1 MGQLHVRK
9 ILRHHWKERLKISK
23 TANFET
29 DLLNNFAMRLA
40 NFISVNGSTS
50 QVCVTPIALCAV
62 TIYRPET
69 QTNKPKLTLAN
80 SSLLFD
86 FCL

>member
-9 ILRHHWKERLKISK
+9 ILRHHWKERLKFSK

-40 NFISVNGSTS
+40 NFISVKGKEAKFVLR
-50 QVCVTPIALCAV
+50 Q
-62 TIYRPET
+62 
-69 QTNKPKLTLAN
+69 
-80 SSLLFD
+80 
-86 FCL
+86 

>member
-40 NFISVNGSTS
+40 NFISVKGKEAKFVLR
-50 QVCVTPIALCAV
+50 Q
-62 TIYRPET
+62 
-69 QTNKPKLTLAN
+69 
-80 SSLLFD
+80 
-86 FCL
+86 